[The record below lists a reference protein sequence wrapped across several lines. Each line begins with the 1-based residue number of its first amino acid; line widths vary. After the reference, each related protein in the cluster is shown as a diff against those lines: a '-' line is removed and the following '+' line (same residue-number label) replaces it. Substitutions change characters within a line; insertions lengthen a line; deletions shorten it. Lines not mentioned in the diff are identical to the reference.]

1 MGPAETTMKG
11 TNRQSGFT
19 LLEALLALALGM
31 LVVGAFLTALR
42 PLQLWAADLGD
53 LASRE
58 GAVWTLP
65 SLLAG
70 WITPAG
76 NGRHG
81 EDRPGLWVA
90 NGVLAIQSDLGGKGG
105 FPDGDLGEP
114 FEFLRLRAQ
123 AGQLQV
129 RSGRGFYQP
138 AAQAVAGLRIQRPAP
153 DWLRLHIEPV
163 LERPLPGPGNSEPLV
178 LDFALPN
185 FRPNLFGEV
194 EE

>member
-1 MGPAETTMKG
+1 MNR
-11 TNRQSGFT
+11 NRQSGFT
-19 LLEALLALALGM
+19 LLEAVLSLALGL

-42 PLQLWAADLGD
+42 PMQQWSADLGS

-58 GAVWTLP
+58 GAVWTIP

-70 WITPAG
+70 WIVPAG
-76 NGRHG
+76 NDRHRQG
-81 EDRPGLWVA
+81 RPGVWVA
-90 NGVLAIQSDLGGKGG
+90 NDVLALQSDLEGEGG
-105 FPDGDLGEP
+105 FPDGDLDEP

-138 AAQAVAGLRIQRPAP
+138 AAQAVAALRIQRPTEQ
-153 DWLRLHIEPV
+153 WLRLE
-163 LERPLPGPGNSEPLV
+163 LEAALPRPLLGPGTREGEPLI

-185 FRPNLFGEV
+185 FRPNLFAEV